1 MAVAD
6 YCKNNNIEFIV
17 RGIRN
22 GVDAEYE
29 LKIDFINKQINDNV
43 QTIYIPTTD
52 TFSNISSS
60 VIR

>member
-1 MAVAD
+1 MTPYNINYEIIEDMAVAD

-29 LKIDFINKQINDNV
+29 LKIDFINKQIN
-43 QTIYIPTTD
+43 
-52 TFSNISSS
+52 
-60 VIR
+60 